1 MVRLSTFL
9 FRTDFTK
16 PDVWRELV
24 QAINKPSPEGFF
36 AYVTLIDDPSLA
48 GYAADALTKK
58 VNGHHAIFFVADTT
72 TMEHRDRPI
81 LCINLLASQ
90 QPFRVIPSRLWSVE
104 NNLSLSNMDYEEFSD
119 AVDAEGIF
127 RGFS

>member
-1 MVRLSTFL
+1 MCLAESIVVHRL
-9 FRTDFTK
+9 
-16 PDVWRELV
+16 
-24 QAINKPSPEGFF
+24 PSKIPT
-36 AYVTLIDDPSLA
+36 AQRA
-48 GYAADALTKK
+48 RDARI
-58 VNGHHAIFFVADTT
+58 IFFVADTT

-90 QPFRVIPSRLWSVE
+90 QPFRVIPSELWAVE
-104 NNLSLSNMDYEEFSD
+104 NNLSLANMDYEEFSD